1 MFGSDATMLAAFG
14 TAKLWPLYMFY
25 ANDSKYKCAKPT
37 EKLFETVAYFE
48 KVSRRDPSTH
58 HGLV

>member
-1 MFGSDATMLAAFG
+1 MLAAFG